1 MQKLNS
7 SIALKFAFTVIFA
20 PIISCF
26 SWRNYNTRRDLPFVL
41 PSQNHNSHTVAPNTN
56 VLRKRNALLL
66 NQQKHA
72 LTENEIGESS
82 TKWNLS
88 QPKINNLPRLYVG
101 KYPPLPPKQIEDK
114 RNLSQIQHGSKVE
127 LTPGQCHYITKVLR
141 FKVNKRSK
149 ANDNKKFHDEYIRI
163 FDGLN
168 GEWLARVGPEEH
180 DQIAHKPKSK
190 KSQRKASGPH
200 KDARLYA
207 ICLKRLRNQY
217 PSPENSNEENINNPS
232 IHKAPILFFAPIT
245 KTRSKILIEKC
256 TELGAGMFHPIM
268 TDRTDCSELSSNVRD
283 ESKSKSNYNS
293 QASVLFQVGGSDEDN
308 ISSNKRT
315 EMFLSKL
322 QKVALEASEQSE
334 RLDVPPVQ
342 SLFIDTMEKIR
353 KSENIP
359 TYSSS
364 GICDLQELLKYW
376 IHSTTQSA
384 QEQHQSTIADENC
397 INNVLLVCRER
408 GAIGSVNILEALNSD
423 ANQPCAR
430 SYAFL
435 IGPEG
440 GFSPGEEILLDQY
453 AKKYPSF
460 IQPVSLGNNKNMIL
474 RAETAAIMAV
484 GAWALTYR

>member
-1 MQKLNS
+1 
-7 SIALKFAFTVIFA
+7 
-20 PIISCF
+20 
-26 SWRNYNTRRDLPFVL
+26 
-41 PSQNHNSHTVAPNTN
+41 
-56 VLRKRNALLL
+56 
-66 NQQKHA
+66 
-72 LTENEIGESS
+72 
-82 TKWNLS
+82 
-88 QPKINNLPRLYVG
+88 
-101 KYPPLPPKQIEDK
+101 
-114 RNLSQIQHGSKVE
+114 
-127 LTPGQCHYITKVLR
+127 
-141 FKVNKRSK
+141 
-149 ANDNKKFHDEYIRI
+149 
-163 FDGLN
+163 
-168 GEWLARVGPEEH
+168 
-180 DQIAHKPKSK
+180 
-190 KSQRKASGPH
+190 
-200 KDARLYA
+200 
-207 ICLKRLRNQY
+207 
-217 PSPENSNEENINNPS
+217 
-232 IHKAPILFFAPIT
+232 
-245 KTRSKILIEKC
+245 
-256 TELGAGMFHPIM
+256 
-268 TDRTDCSELSSNVRD
+268 
-283 ESKSKSNYNS
+283 
-293 QASVLFQVGGSDEDN
+293 
-308 ISSNKRT
+308 
-315 EMFLSKL
+315 MFLSKL